1 MINKIYKRIHIKFS
15 KFFQFIFFIR
25 HLFTIFFVSLS
36 IFLIIPNF
44 FDYKKKSEIIKIYLS
59 ESYGLDVESLE
70 NIKFNSLPVPN
81 FEIQNSIMKLNSSKI
96 GIKTKK
102 IQIYPKLINIYTYKN
117 FKANK
122 VILSES
128 KISLEIND
136 LKTLGKYIYKLD
148 NRIILNNLDLNVQKK
163 KKTLINLKK
172 INYSNFGSKKNVI
185 LGEIFKKKFKT
196 TISNNFKEIKFYL
209 LNTGSSIDFN
219 LNENQK
225 KSLLNGIVKIK
236 VFNTNIKFSFDYDDK
251 QLKIY
256 KSYFRNKNLSFKNE
270 SIVVY
275 HPFFDIKS
283 SFNIDNINIDSL
295 KNINLKKLIDSKDI
309 IKKINMKNT
318 LIYDPKKFTKG
329 LIDHLKL
336 NFNLAYG
343 RLTFSK
349 NFNISKNFF
358 KCKGDTNL
366 IEEYPIINFNCSINS
381 NDKKNLLRQF
391 SMKYKNK
398 NEPFNLNVRGNLNI
412 LNNKIN
418 FKNVQ
423 LDKNY
428 EASTEDLKYFKNK
441 FETILLEKNFL
452 KAFSLVKIKEFIF
465 EIS

>member
-172 INYSNFGSKKNVI
+172 IN
-185 LGEIFKKKFKT
+185 
-196 TISNNFKEIKFYL
+196 
-209 LNTGSSIDFN
+209 
-219 LNENQK
+219 
-225 KSLLNGIVKIK
+225 
-236 VFNTNIKFSFDYDDK
+236 
-251 QLKIY
+251 
-256 KSYFRNKNLSFKNE
+256 
-270 SIVVY
+270 
-275 HPFFDIKS
+275 
-283 SFNIDNINIDSL
+283 
-295 KNINLKKLIDSKDI
+295 
-309 IKKINMKNT
+309 
-318 LIYDPKKFTKG
+318 
-329 LIDHLKL
+329 
-336 NFNLAYG
+336 
-343 RLTFSK
+343 
-349 NFNISKNFF
+349 
-358 KCKGDTNL
+358 
-366 IEEYPIINFNCSINS
+366 
-381 NDKKNLLRQF
+381 
-391 SMKYKNK
+391 
-398 NEPFNLNVRGNLNI
+398 
-412 LNNKIN
+412 
-418 FKNVQ
+418 
-423 LDKNY
+423 
-428 EASTEDLKYFKNK
+428 
-441 FETILLEKNFL
+441 
-452 KAFSLVKIKEFIF
+452 
-465 EIS
+465 